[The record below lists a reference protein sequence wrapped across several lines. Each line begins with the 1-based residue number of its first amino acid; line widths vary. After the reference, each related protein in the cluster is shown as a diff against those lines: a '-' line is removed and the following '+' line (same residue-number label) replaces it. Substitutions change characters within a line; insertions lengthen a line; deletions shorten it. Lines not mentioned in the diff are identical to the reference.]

1 MKLALLGASGHGKVI
16 AEIAELIGYNDVIFF
31 DDAWPAKKQIEAWFI
46 EGDTESLI
54 ARKNEFD
61 ACIVSIGNNS
71 IREKKQCHLQQEGL
85 CLISLVH
92 PNAVVSRYASVN
104 VGTVVMAG
112 AVVNAFTKIGRG
124 CIVNT
129 GATIDHDCLL
139 HDFVHIS
146 PGVHLAGDVRVSAC
160 SWIGIG
166 ASIKQG
172 MSIGAKTTIA
182 AGSVVISNIPAD
194 SIALGVPAK
203 VK

>member
-1 MKLALLGASGHGKVI
+1 
-16 AEIAELIGYNDVIFF
+16 
-31 DDAWPAKKQIEAWFI
+31 
-46 EGDTESLI
+46 
-54 ARKNEFD
+54 
-61 ACIVSIGNNS
+61 
-71 IREKKQCHLQQEGL
+71 
-85 CLISLVH
+85 
-92 PNAVVSRYASVN
+92 
-104 VGTVVMAG
+104 MAG

-172 MSIGAKTTIA
+172 MSIGAKTTVA